1 METLDYLIIGQGL
14 AGSIL
19 AHKLLDKQKR
29 IGVVDQDNGYTASR
43 QATGLI
49 NPVTGRRF
57 VKSWKID
64 KLLPFAQAYYESLN
78 ASFDGDFFELSSML
92 KVLHSEEQLNDFH
105 SRCNEDA
112 YAAYLSPF
120 KDKLANSIQ
129 KGVGQAKIEPVLQ
142 INMNS
147 MLDALANHIKTNAL
161 VYQETMKYED
171 LGIGEEHFQYKE
183 LKARK
188 IVFAEGY
195 LMRFNPFFNYLPI
208 RFAKGEALIIRSA
221 DLQVDQ
227 VINSK
232 INISPMGEDI
242 YYVGATYDWSSFEQ
256 TPTKAKK
263 EYIIEAFEE
272 STQCKYSIIDH
283 KVGIRP
289 TVKDR
294 RPLLG
299 EHPQHANMYV
309 FNGMGTK
316 GLSLSPYF
324 AEHLIHHMEDNQALH
339 DEVNIA
345 RFDET

>member
-1 METLDYLIIGQGL
+1 MDLLDYLIIGQGL

-19 AHKLLDKQKR
+19 GHQLLEQGKR
-29 IGVVDQDNGYTASR
+29 IALIDQANGHTASR

-57 VKSWKID
+57 VKSWKIED
-64 KLLPFAQAYYESLN
+64 LLPYADNYYQQLNRSLN
-78 ASFDGDFFELSSML
+78 GNFFEHSEML
-92 KVLHSEEQLNDFH
+92 KILHSTEQVNDFH
-105 SRCNEDA
+105 SRRNQDA
-112 YAAYLSPF
+112 YTNYLSVYE
-120 KDKLANSIQ
+120 ASIPKSIKPGEAQ
-129 KGVGQAKIEPVLQ
+129 VKIAPVLQ

-147 MLDALANHIKTNAL
+147 MLDALAEYIDTRADIYHEEFVHDELLIEDDWFEYKGIKA
-161 VYQETMKYED
+161 K
-171 LGIGEEHFQYKE
+171 
-183 LKARK
+183 K

-195 LMRFNPFFNYLPI
+195 LMRFNPFFNHLPI
-208 RFAKGEALIIRSA
+208 RFAKGEALIIQSK
-221 DLQVDQ
+221 DLEVEQVL
-227 VINSK
+227 NSK

-263 EYIIEAFEE
+263 EYILEALEE
-272 STQCKYSIIDH
+272 SVVCNFEIIEH

-299 EHPQHANMYV
+299 EHPKYSNMYV

-324 AEHLIHHMEDNQALH
+324 AEHLINHMEHQEALL
-339 DEVNIA
+339 DEVNIQ